1 MNTLQEFFKKFF
13 HIIIFVILVVTS
25 IVMIYKSMNY
35 QRYVMTTSL
44 QTITGPIN
52 KKWNKILRHFEYAKE
67 NEYLVNQNLSFLRNQ
82 DNVFIKNEDTL
93 FTKLSTDTN
102 AYGNKIIKRM
112 YDYFSAHVIYN
123 TTKNTHNYI
132 IIDKG
137 YKDGVQRDMAV
148 LSAQGVVGVVND
160 VSANFASIIPLL
172 NPNSRT
178 SAKIKPINQIGTVV
192 WEDNDPEM
200 GYLVDIPQHLSV
212 NIGDS
217 IFTSGYSNVF
227 PSDILIGTVVKKED
241 NAKNTFLT
249 IKVKYAT
256 NFNNINTVY
265 LVSNLYKTEIDSL
278 KKNFKNE

>member
-1 MNTLQEFFKKFF
+1 
-13 HIIIFVILVVTS
+13 
-25 IVMIYKSMNY
+25 
-35 QRYVMTTSL
+35 MTTSL
-44 QTITGPIN
+44 QTITGPVH
-52 KKWNKILRHFEYAKE
+52 KKWNKFLRHFEYAKE
-67 NEYLVNQNLSFLRNQ
+67 NEYLVTQNLSFLRNQ
-82 DNVFIKNEDTL
+82 DNVFIKNDDTIY
-93 FTKLSTDTN
+93 TKIISDTN
-102 AYGNKIIKRM
+102 AYGNKIVKRM

-123 TTKNTHNYI
+123 STRNKHNYI

-137 YKDGVQRDMAV
+137 SLDGVQRDMAV
-148 LSAQGVVGVVND
+148 LSAQGVVGVVNE
-160 VSANFASIIPLL
+160 VSKNFSSIIPLL

-212 NIGDS
+212 KIGDS

-227 PSDILIGTVVKKED
+227 PADILIGTVAKKED

-278 KKNFKNE
+278 KQNFKNE